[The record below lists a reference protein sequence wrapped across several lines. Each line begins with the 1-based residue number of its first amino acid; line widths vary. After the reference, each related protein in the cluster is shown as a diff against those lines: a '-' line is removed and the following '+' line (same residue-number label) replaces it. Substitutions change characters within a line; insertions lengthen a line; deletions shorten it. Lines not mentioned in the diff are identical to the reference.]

1 MYLLFYRH
9 SFSGI
14 AEVIWNTYGKL
25 GFVTRAVNFFQEVAE
40 CCGVLGPEDWV
51 DSAWYKPPSIFK
63 VPKSCCQVR
72 HTFSK
77 NVYSPISTKR
87 EGKATSEMKK
97 RLRTEISY

>member
-1 MYLLFYRH
+1 M
-9 SFSGI
+9 
-14 AEVIWNTYGKL
+14 IWNTYGKL

-72 HTFSK
+72 HTFYK
-77 NVYSPISTKR
+77 NVYSPKGNEERILIFIKCRRGVNNEKR
-87 EGKATSEMKK
+87 S
-97 RLRTEISY
+97 I